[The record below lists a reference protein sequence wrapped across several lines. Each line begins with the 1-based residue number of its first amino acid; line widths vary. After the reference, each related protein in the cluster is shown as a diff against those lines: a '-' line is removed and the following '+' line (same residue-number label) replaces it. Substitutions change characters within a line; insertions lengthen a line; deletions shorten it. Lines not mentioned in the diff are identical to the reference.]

1 MQFAQT
7 SIEEYVREWG
17 CGLDE
22 QHRIRLVGGNEG
34 ETAMF
39 ALFDEGNHVR
49 ARFRLRCEYRDRVV
63 ESTATDFFQA
73 LCDVR
78 SLLAEGGLI
87 PLCYGA
93 SLNVYPSGMA
103 RDMGQGL
110 RAYKMAKGRHAR
122 MEDLVEIF
130 AEGSDVVPASVAAQK
145 QFWRDWLASPRT

>member
-1 MQFAQT
+1 MQFAQA
-7 SIEEYVREWG
+7 SIEVCPRMG

-34 ETAMF
+34 ETAIF
-39 ALFDEGNHVR
+39 ELFDEGGHTR
-49 ARFRLRCEYRDRVV
+49 ARCRLRCEYRDKVV

-78 SLLAEGGLI
+78 SLLAQDGLI

-93 SLNVYPSGMA
+93 SLNVYLSGMA

-110 RAYKMAKGRHAR
+110 RSRRANRRHGRSR
-122 MEDLVEIF
+122 V
-130 AEGSDVVPASVAAQK
+130 
-145 QFWRDWLASPRT
+145 